1 MAKKEELGKLSPEQ
15 LKKLGKVISEAK
27 DLTNQQAEIIEK
39 VLAGEED
46 IGKLRISYL
55 EEYFDRYSSE
65 LDKIAR
71 KHSKLNDA
79 FLVLDNKLNK
89 NYKAL
94 ASDVAKLESTLK
106 ELAKSSKEI
115 TGSNST
121 KKSAKE
127 TDEDTKNASTGG
139 NNSIKDILQVLNGGV
154 KLDKNQFKEIL
165 TKTRSALSNIKLDKD
180 QYQTLLAKLSGTLI
194 ETAEAEPKKPN
205 ETSPVTTIQPSE
217 NRSSS
222 NNTDV
227 SRNDAYMLFQE
238 LYDRSTRSGSVA
250 QPVAKYESDKA
261 SIEATVQTEP
271 HHDKLAARPSVEAN
285 AETAELILEIR
296 NILQNGVKLDAGQLN
311 DLIANVKDKF
321 SDVTINADQYQ
332 TLLTVI
338 ADSAK
343 EQITKDLASA
353 DTPNGENIT
362 SAVGTM
368 TASLKEAVKGTY
380 TLATELFDRSSHFVI
395 EYAHADT
402 MPAVT
407 GFAAETAATSEDKP
421 VSAPPATT
429 GGQPPQV
436 TTEPSEP
443 LVPHE
448 PPTVEVKNNYSE
460 EETAALSD
468 KKKTREDFKKFLD
481 EIATDGIKA
490 LTQEKTLEELH
501 LEQKEKLL
509 KSWATKEEAIRTSMV
524 EMAIAKLETQEELE
538 NRSIEIRLSRLQEA
552 TDAELKAQQLLNQID
567 LQLRP
572 DITDKADLETGDTR
586 ARKSTA
592 DLNTKAYQELEK
604 QMADYRAKLDLETRL
619 ANDGELKAEQ
629 AAANEEIVRQYFA
642 ARKDAII
649 KEARDELL
657 AKEKLA
663 NLSKTNPKVA
673 QEYEKRLADYRAKL
687 DREAM
692 IANNG
697 ILTEEAAKA
706 NERLAKEDFANR
718 REELIKEIALKQQ
731 FEADLAE
738 VAKTDPAV
746 AQEFERKMA
755 EERAK
760 LDREARSANNG
771 ILTQEA
777 ADANAKA
784 IQEEFALR
792 KEALLKEIA
801 IKQQF
806 SEENPGLAEARAKQL
821 ATHKAELE
829 AKLRIKLGRD
839 LTKQELEDIE
849 KLAEAKF
856 ELDEENLKRI
866 SKLRAKEIAEEKKDR
881 AKAGDKAVA
890 DAVTGPLTK
899 ENNLVER
906 FKSLQKL
913 TEDENGEKI
922 AGAQMAVAVKALST
936 LVQQLEDTIDK
947 VGSYKGGI
955 DTRMQGSSNKKRMGS
970 YWDQLTTDMMSVGA
984 VTPYFKQ
991 EDFANNIKS
1000 LVEKGISFDLKQRAF
1015 LMTIQEKIANT
1026 FNVAD
1031 GTLLRLIRIQQEDS
1045 TAGRL
1050 GMESA
1055 LNSFLNNMYETS
1067 EYLTDVAASVRG
1079 SLEEMESLMKGAEAT
1094 EVEFQVQK
1102 WMGSLYS
1109 VGMSQNA
1116 VTTIANALGQIAS
1129 GQVDALTG
1137 NGAGNLLVMAANE
1150 AGLSI
1155 AEILA
1160 EGLDAKNTN
1169 KLLQATVNYLAEIA
1183 ESSKGNNVVQ
1193 QQLATVFGVK
1203 ASDLK
1208 AAVNLAEPGS
1218 TNDIFGKNLTY
1229 GNMIKQLNDMA
1240 NSMIMRTSVGE
1251 FMTNVWDNAQYSIA
1265 SSMANNPITY
1275 LTYKLAGLLDE
1286 AVGGIDLPFINVMGF
1301 GVDLN
1306 TTVADLMRVASV
1318 TGGILGSLGPMVSG
1332 LASSFSGQAMLSK
1345 MGIGKG
1351 SGLEVNHRG
1360 SGDGAASAANS
1371 GGGAQSTSGSGYVGQ
1386 SNGNDV
1392 KNATIQE
1399 SEDSKKKQMIKAKEE
1414 EPANQVDVLNGTVL
1428 KIYELLDSVTKGDRT
1443 IRVRVDS
1450 YGLTGTNHTNTS
1462 LNGSN
1467 SILGNGGNS
1476 ATGGGFDDGSASGNN
1491 GAGGSVGGG
1500 SYGGAYGE
1508 TSGSSGSISS
1518 GGSAGG
1524 GYDGSGSS
1532 SGSGSPIGSGGRF
1545 DLGGWTIS

>member
-1 MAKKEELGKLSPEQ
+1 MAKEELGKLSPEQ
-15 LKKLGKVISEAK
+15 LKKLGNVISEAK

-55 EEYFDRYSSE
+55 KRYFGKYYEE
-65 LDKIAR
+65 LDKVSS
-71 KHSKLNDA
+71 KHSELNEA
-79 FLVLDNKLNK
+79 FLILDAKLNK
-89 NYKAL
+89 NYKTL
-94 ASDVAKLESTLK
+94 ASDVAKLAERLSDISSKTEHSKSASSNNTVEKSIDKTYTGEVIQEIRNILYRGVKLDEGQLDSLLSKFNNIKIDADQHGALLETIIDTAK
-106 ELAKSSKEI
+106 EQLAKSSPASE
-115 TGSNST
+115 T
-121 KKSAKE
+121 AKHE
-127 TDEDTKNASTGG
+127 NDQTVYG
-139 NNSIKDILQVLNGGV
+139 NMTANFKDAIKD
-154 KLDKNQFKEIL
+154 
-165 TKTRSALSNIKLDKD
+165 
-180 QYQTLLAKLSGTLI
+180 
-194 ETAEAEPKKPN
+194 
-205 ETSPVTTIQPSE
+205 
-217 NRSSS
+217 
-222 NNTDV
+222 
-227 SRNDAYMLFQE
+227 AYTFVNE
-238 LYDRSTRSGSVA
+238 LYDRSILATR
-250 QPVAKYESDKA
+250 
-261 SIEATVQTEP
+261 ATVSYEDDHT
-271 HHDKLAARPSVEAN
+271 S
-285 AETAELILEIR
+285 
-296 NILQNGVKLDAGQLN
+296 
-311 DLIANVKDKF
+311 DLIAATTER
-321 SDVTINADQYQ
+321 S
-332 TLLTVI
+332 
-338 ADSAK
+338 S
-343 EQITKDLASA
+343 
-353 DTPNGENIT
+353 
-362 SAVGTM
+362 
-368 TASLKEAVKGTY
+368 TASEGKPASTSP
-380 TLATELFDRSSHFVI
+380 AASS
-395 EYAHADT
+395 
-402 MPAVT
+402 
-407 GFAAETAATSEDKP
+407 
-421 VSAPPATT
+421 
-429 GGQPPQV
+429 GQPPQ
-436 TTEPSEP
+436 
-443 LVPHE
+443 E
-448 PPTVEVKNNYSE
+448 PPKSVKVTNTVSE
-460 EETAALSD
+460 KEIAAL
-468 KKKTREDFKKFLD
+468 RETEDTAKDFLMFLD
-481 EIATDGIKA
+481 SIATDGIKA
-490 LTQEKTLEELH
+490 YTQEEEVKKQQLERNKALVE
-501 LEQKEKLL
+501 
-509 KSWATKEEAIRTSMV
+509 SWAKQEEAIRTSMLK
-524 EMAIAKLETQEELE
+524 MAIAKLETQEELE

-552 TDAELKAQQLLNQID
+552 TDAELKAQQLLNKID
-567 LQLRP
+567 LQLAP
-572 DITDKADLETGDTR
+572 DTSKGAAGDLETGDTR

-592 DLNTKAYQELEK
+592 DLNIKAYQELEK

-663 NLSKTNPKVA
+663 DLSKTNPKVA

-784 IQEEFALR
+784 VQAEFALR
-792 KEALLKEIA
+792 KEELLKEIA

-829 AKLRIKLGRD
+829 ARLRTSLGRD
-839 LTKQELEDIE
+839 LTKKELEDIE

-856 ELDEENLKRI
+856 ELDEENLERI
-866 SKLRAKEIAEEKKDR
+866 SKLRAKEIEEEKKDR

-906 FKSLQKL
+906 FKKLQKL
-913 TEDENGEKI
+913 TENENGEKI
-922 AGAQMAVAVKALST
+922 PGAQMAVAVKALST

-1160 EGLDAKNTN
+1160 EGLDSKNTN

-1193 QQLATVFGVK
+1193 QQLANVFGVK

-1318 TGGILGSLGPMVSG
+1318 TGGILGSLGPMISG

-1371 GGGAQSTSGSGYVGQ
+1371 GGGSQSTSGSGYAGQ

-1392 KNATIQE
+1392 KNSTIQE

-1450 YGLTGTNHTNTS
+1450 YGLTGASHTNTS
-1462 LNGSN
+1462 FNGSN
-1467 SILGNGGNS
+1467 SILGNGNNS
-1476 ATGGGFDDGSASGNN
+1476 ETDGSTGGSEITGGGEGNESSGSASG
-1491 GAGGSVGGG
+1491 S
-1500 SYGGAYGE
+1500 
-1508 TSGSSGSISS
+1508 T
-1518 GGSAGG
+1518 
-1524 GYDGSGSS
+1524 
-1532 SGSGSPIGSGGRF
+1532 IGSGGRF
-1545 DLGGWTIS
+1545 GLGGWTVS